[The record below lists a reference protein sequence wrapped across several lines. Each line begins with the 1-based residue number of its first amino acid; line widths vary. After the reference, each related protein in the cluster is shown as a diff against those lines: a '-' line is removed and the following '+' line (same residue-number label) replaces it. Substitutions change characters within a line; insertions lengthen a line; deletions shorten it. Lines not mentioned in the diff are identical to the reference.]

1 MTTGVA
7 ALAIAV
13 APREAGAS
21 GHASAAV
28 TAREAVDR
36 IARARRAVNGKS
48 EAIARRATPAT
59 VRAAI
64 DHAASTVATGRAVG
78 ATVVR
83 GAVRRVAAKRE

>member
-1 MTTGVA
+1 MTAVA

-13 APREAGAS
+13 ALREAGAS
-21 GHASAAV
+21 GHASAAATV
-28 TAREAVDR
+28 REAVAR
-36 IARARRAVNGKS
+36 IVRALRAVNGKS
-48 EAIARRATPAT
+48 AVIARRATPAT